1 MQWLTGRRYGEEG
14 ALCAGGAEAT
24 LTHDKFIH
32 ALVELPYP
40 LLHDPGAAFIA
51 FTARNQQKE
60 QRMASS
66 GSGTIRPLYGVI
78 IRDKC
83 KSADLDTLKAYKI
96 VGHDLLKSHSGADA
110 DDLKEALKDLDKAI
124 AKHK

>member
-1 MQWLTGRRYGEEG
+1 
-14 ALCAGGAEAT
+14 
-24 LTHDKFIH
+24 
-32 ALVELPYP
+32 
-40 LLHDPGAAFIA
+40 LH
-51 FTARNQQKE
+51 FTARNQQQE

-83 KSADLDTLKAYKI
+83 KSADLDTLKAYKV
-96 VGHDLLKSHSGADA
+96 VGHDLLKGHSGADA